1 MELLNAMA
9 YAIGN
14 CAIRRTVRRTRYAL
28 TRMVMTV
35 ISLIILASIIAGVVQ
50 AGSISATF
58 HDLISTMITG
68 FQRVGVDV
76 FLQRIVDIMR
86 NLSNTKSSILM

>member
-1 MELLNAMA
+1 MELLNAVA

-14 CAIRRTVRRTRYAL
+14 RAIRWTVRRTRYVL

-35 ISLIILASIIAGVVQ
+35 ISISIIAGVVQ
-50 AGSISATF
+50 DGSISATF
-58 HDLISTMITG
+58 HDHISTMITG
-68 FQRVGVDV
+68 FQRIGADV

-86 NLSNTKSSILM
+86 SS